1 MVRTGI
7 ASSQFFSE
15 SENLKIRDGEA
26 IYIGIFASP
35 PEVEEGAL

>member
-1 MVRTGI
+1 MVTGI

-15 SENLKIRDGEA
+15 SENLEIQDNEA
-26 IYIGIFASP
+26 IYIGIFAPP